1 MTQVFHALGFFYVYL
16 LEKWNTKMSDK
27 KLLREYYELC
37 PNGICK
43 DYLTESDKR
52 RIREEGVVYLTGVIQ
67 RADAKNG
74 NGRIYPR
81 KVLEREVEKYKQIIN
96 ENRALG
102 ELDHPECVSS
112 GEVLTVEGW
121 KEFVDL
127 KEGEEI
133 FTLSLS
139 GDLEVQKIT
148 KRIEK
153 SYKGKMIRIKGR
165 NIDCEVTPNHRFLI
179 VNRKNE
185 YKYVTAKEILEDSI
199 PDMNKCYIPKAI
211 KNKKIEQNKTIKIKG
226 ITRERN
232 GIPYEKYE
240 KWKQELEVNA
250 ELFCSFLGFY
260 LAEGFCQGSQNVELV
275 EGNLKVKK
283 GAKCCQNSFV
293 LCQKKKENLPK
304 IESLLENLKFDYKMY
319 SRDDGMKYYVISD
332 ARVYKFLHKL
342 GKAKDKYIP
351 REIKKL
357 PANCLEKLLEWYH
370 IGDGR
375 TRSYNNQKS
384 IFSTSEKLMKDFQE
398 ILLKVGKSGNITID
412 KRTEKDRK
420 IIENGTV
427 RWIKAENSNDIY
439 NLNISNTKGIYLDKR
454 HLVVE
459 EFDYDGMVYCVNV
472 PNSNFYLKQNG
483 KVHWSGNS
491 NTISLSNVSHIV
503 ESVWWDGNDL
513 MGKIRVL
520 KYHPK
525 GKILEGL
532 IKDGVQIGISSRAI
546 GSIREEGDAII
557 VEDDLSLVGFDMVQ
571 CPSTH
576 NAFMIKEYK
585 EHKPRK
591 KTKIDKL
598 SYHLIDI
605 LK

>member
-226 ITRERN
+226 I
-232 GIPYEKYE
+232 
-240 KWKQELEVNA
+240 
-250 ELFCSFLGFY
+250 
-260 LAEGFCQGSQNVELV
+260 
-275 EGNLKVKK
+275 
-283 GAKCCQNSFV
+283 
-293 LCQKKKENLPK
+293 
-304 IESLLENLKFDYKMY
+304 
-319 SRDDGMKYYVISD
+319 
-332 ARVYKFLHKL
+332 
-342 GKAKDKYIP
+342 
-351 REIKKL
+351 
-357 PANCLEKLLEWYH
+357 
-370 IGDGR
+370 
-375 TRSYNNQKS
+375 
-384 IFSTSEKLMKDFQE
+384 
-398 ILLKVGKSGNITID
+398 
-412 KRTEKDRK
+412 
-420 IIENGTV
+420 
-427 RWIKAENSNDIY
+427 
-439 NLNISNTKGIYLDKR
+439 YLDKR